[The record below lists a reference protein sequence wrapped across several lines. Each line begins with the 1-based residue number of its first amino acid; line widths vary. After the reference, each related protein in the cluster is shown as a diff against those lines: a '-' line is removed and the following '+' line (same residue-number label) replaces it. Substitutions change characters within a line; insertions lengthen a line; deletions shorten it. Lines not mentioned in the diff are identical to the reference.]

1 MSHKE
6 QRPYGLWDS
15 PVRPEH
21 LGAAIRF
28 RDVAWDR
35 DGRTLVWLEGR
46 GADNVIVCQSR
57 PDEAPRDLTTGYRV
71 RAEVGYGG
79 GEFTVAHG
87 RVYFAEASGRLYV
100 QDLAGG
106 PPRPL
111 TPAFGS
117 PASPAVSA
125 DGRWVAYVHAYEG
138 EDRLAV
144 VDADGSQWP
153 QVLAS
158 GADFYM
164 QPAWHPR
171 GRWLT
176 WVEWDH
182 PQMPWDGTRLQ
193 LGRLTHRADGLP
205 RLREVT
211 TVAGD
216 VDTAA
221 VQPTFSPD
229 GRHLAY
235 LSDEGGWSQL
245 WLHDLESGKRRCLCA
260 DEADV
265 GLPAWVQGV
274 RVFTFSG
281 DGSRL
286 YFARTEGGPRRVYV
300 LDVAGGGVET
310 VPELAHLSSA
320 DQIVAAP
327 RGQGLAFIGSSSQC
341 PPRVMSLRRG
351 RVYVH
356 ARSTDETLDPAA
368 FSVPRPVSWTAED
381 GTAVHGL
388 YYPPVSA
395 AFQAQGPPPLL
406 VDVHGGPTGQ
416 VRASF
421 DAETQYFTTRGWAVL
436 AVNYRG
442 STGCGRRYMEALR
455 GNWGVYDVE
464 DAVGGARHLAEEGL
478 ADAGRLVIAGG
489 SAGGYTVLRAL
500 TVHPGFF
507 RAGLCCYGIA
517 NLFALAADTH
527 KFEAR
532 YLDSMLGP
540 LPQAAEVY
548 RERSP
553 LFAADRLCDPVAIFQ
568 GADDEVVPR
577 AQSDAIV
584 ESLRRRGVP
593 HLHMVFEGEGHGWRR
608 PETIDAY
615 IRAVEGFLKEHVLF
629 A

>member
-1 MSHKE
+1 MSPKQ

-15 PVRPEH
+15 PVEPAH
-21 LGAAIRF
+21 LSAAIRF
-28 RDVAWDR
+28 RDVAWDS

-71 RAEVGYGG
+71 RAQVGYGG
-79 GEFTVAHG
+79 GEFTVARG
-87 RVYFAEASGRLYV
+87 RLYFAEASGRLYAR
-100 QDLAGG
+100 DLAGG
-106 PPRPL
+106 EPRAL

-117 PASPAVSA
+117 PASPTVSA
-125 DGRWVAYVHAYEG
+125 DGRWVAYVHTYEG
-138 EDRLAV
+138 EDRLAL
-144 VDADGSQWP
+144 VDSAGSQWP

-171 GRWLT
+171 GRWLA

-193 LGRLTHRADGLP
+193 LA
-205 RLREVT
+205 RLRRPGDGAPRVAEVV
-211 TVAGD
+211 TVAGS

-221 VQPTFSPD
+221 GQPTFSPD
-229 GRHLAY
+229 GRSLAY

-245 WLHDLESGKRRCLCA
+245 WLHDLESGARRCLCT
-260 DEADV
+260 DEVDV

-274 RVFTFSG
+274 RVFTFSA
-281 DGSRL
+281 DSRQI
-286 YFARTEGGPRRVYV
+286 FFSRTEGGPRRVYALEV
-300 LDVAGGGVET
+300 GDGGPQAVS
-310 VPELAHLSSA
+310 ELAHLSHA
-320 DQIVAAP
+320 DQIAAAP
-327 RGQGLAFIGSSSQC
+327 RGSGLAFVGGSSQC

-351 RVYVH
+351 RLFVH
-356 ARSTDETLDPAA
+356 ARSTGESLAPDTLSA
-368 FSVPRPVSWTAED
+368 PRAVSWSAAD
-381 GTAVHGL
+381 GNTVQGL
-388 YYPPVSA
+388 YYAPMSA
-395 AFQAQGPPPLL
+395 AFEAEGAPPLL
-406 VDVHGGPTGQ
+406 VDIHGGPTGQ

-421 DAETQYFTTRGWAVL
+421 DAEVQYFTTRGYAVL

-455 GNWGVYDVE
+455 GNWGIYDVE
-464 DAVGGARHLAEEGL
+464 DAVGGARHLVEIGL
-478 ADAGRLVIAGG
+478 ADASRLIIAGG

-507 RAGLCCYGIA
+507 RAGLCSYGIS
-517 NLFALAADTH
+517 NLLALASGTH

-532 YLDSMLGP
+532 YLDTMLGP
-540 LPQAAEVY
+540 LPRAAEAY

-553 LFAADRLCDPVAIFQ
+553 LFAADRLVDPVAIFQ

-577 AQSDAIV
+577 AQSDALV

-593 HLHMVFEGEGHGWRR
+593 HLYMIFEGEGHGWRR

-615 IRAVEGFLKEHVLF
+615 IRAVEAFLKEHVLF